1 MKIRA
6 SFLPL
11 LLLLFVF
18 AAAPLRAAGLI
29 GQTYEV
35 CVSQLGEPTKHVETG
50 RAVVSDLYTFT
61 QGDWSIEIG
70 LWKGVVHMVSYQR
83 ADGKELG
90 PDEINALLAGFGDR
104 LTWTKEADA
113 TAGHFRYR
121 RSDRLLQAKLTEKG
135 LTFLTTVLA
144 RSL

>member
-11 LLLLFVF
+11 LLLFVF
-18 AAAPLRAAGLI
+18 AAAPSRAAGLI
-29 GQTYEV
+29 GQTYDA
-35 CVSQLGEPTKHVETG
+35 CVTQLGEPTKHVATG
-50 RAVVSDLYTFT
+50 TALVSDFYTFI

-83 ADGKELG
+83 ADGKALG
-90 PDEINALLAGFGDR
+90 PDEIKALLTGFGDR
-104 LTWTKEADA
+104 LTWTMEPD
-113 TAGHFRYR
+113 GRFR
-121 RSDRLLQAKLTEKG
+121 RSDKLLQAKPTEKG
-135 LTFLTTVLA
+135 LTFLTTQLA